1 MPYLFI
7 TSTPAAED
15 SVQVNTVAS
24 DYRRTAAEVTGA
36 MVRAG
41 AGSCSIWPAP
51 KKAR

>member
-41 AGSCSIWPAP
+41 CRKLLYLAGPE
-51 KKAR
+51 KAR